1 MLQKGEPLNDN
12 RSDTIMVANI
22 DVKPKR
28 LLFGFHVNCIEDKA
42 ESNGKLNG
50 CDTFNS
56 KKLVEQQPKY
66 VGVSLILLAFIIV
79 FGKLLLH
86 MGMYTVYDQ

>member
-12 RSDTIMVANI
+12 RNSDTIMVANI
-22 DVKPKR
+22 EVKPKR

-50 CDTFNS
+50 CDNFNS

-66 VGVSLILLAFIIV
+66 VGVILLAFIIV